1 VKTPAPMTMANDVP
15 VEMQEDVPE
24 TVRRLLDLW
33 QRFAAEPGRPTRA
46 DLTPFTLK
54 PWLGFIDVYGVEN
67 GGRTFRIRLNGSC
80 TTAMTGEDWT
90 GRTAHDVDRK
100 YGFGLHDEV
109 HRVFTSQ
116 RPACHLTRIYQKD
129 FALAYRLMLPVF
141 SEAGDGS
148 VAQILLAIF
157 LTDEA

>member
-1 VKTPAPMTMANDVP
+1 MKTLAPSTMANDTP
-15 VEMQEDVPE
+15 VESRDDMPA
-24 TVRRLLDLW
+24 TVRSLLDLW
-33 QRFAAEPGRPTRA
+33 HSFDTDGGRPTRQ

-54 PWLGFIDVYGVEN
+54 PWLGFIDVYGVED
-67 GGRTFRIRLNGSC
+67 GGRTFRIRLNGSH

-109 HRVFTSQ
+109 HRVFTSK
-116 RPACHLTRIYQKD
+116 RPACHVTRIYQKD

-141 SEAGDGS
+141 SETGDGS